1 MINFITIVYLMYQVI
16 EYNYKLYKFSFFPY
30 FSIFLIRKD
39 FYFTVYALPRSI
51 PQLLLCHLSKSAHIP
66 CEPWSIHFPVVA
78 SQNSLSNKL
87 SFCRSKMHCPPMFF
101 SVFLRLK
108 QMGRRCVRLCS
119 SRSDRSDAN
128 NAVGQIESARSARE
142 KGKRR

>member
-1 MINFITIVYLMYQVI
+1 M
-16 EYNYKLYKFSFFPY
+16 FSFFLY
-30 FSIFLIRKD
+30 FSIFFIRKD

-87 SFCRSKMHCPPMFF
+87 SLCRSKMHCPPMFF
-101 SVFLRLK
+101 SAFFLFFLRLK
-108 QMGRRCVRLCS
+108 QMERRCVRLCS

-128 NAVGQIESARSARE
+128 NAAGQIESLRSARG
-142 KGKRR
+142 KGNRR

>member
-1 MINFITIVYLMYQVI
+1 M
-16 EYNYKLYKFSFFPY
+16 FSFFLY
-30 FSIFLIRKD
+30 FSIFFIRKD

-87 SFCRSKMHCPPMFF
+87 SLCRSKMHCPPMFF
-101 SVFLRLK
+101 SAFFLRLK
-108 QMGRRCVRLCS
+108 QMERRCVRLCS

-128 NAVGQIESARSARE
+128 NAAGQIESLRSARG
-142 KGKRR
+142 KGNRR

>member
-1 MINFITIVYLMYQVI
+1 MQV
-16 EYNYKLYKFSFFPY
+16 LFFFLY
-30 FSIFLIRKD
+30 FSIFFIRKD
-39 FYFTVYALPRSI
+39 FYFAVYALPRSI
-51 PQLLLCHLSKSAHIP
+51 PQLLLCHLSKSARVP

-87 SFCRSKMHCPPMFF
+87 SLCRSKMHCPPMFF
-101 SVFLRLK
+101 SVLLSLK

-128 NAVGQIESARSARE
+128 NAAGQIESVRSAGG
-142 KGKRR
+142 KGNRR